1 MPVMGGGNPFATVCD
16 SKYAWSPFVERSEQ
30 MMACWPRLSNV
41 NVNSDVSGSG
51 ATSADELE
59 KLANLQQRGA
69 LTDEEFQA
77 ENSKLLA

>member
-1 MPVMGGGNPFATVCD
+1 MGGGNPFATVCD

-69 LTDEEFQA
+69 PSPTRSFRLRTASFSPSQ
-77 ENSKLLA
+77 